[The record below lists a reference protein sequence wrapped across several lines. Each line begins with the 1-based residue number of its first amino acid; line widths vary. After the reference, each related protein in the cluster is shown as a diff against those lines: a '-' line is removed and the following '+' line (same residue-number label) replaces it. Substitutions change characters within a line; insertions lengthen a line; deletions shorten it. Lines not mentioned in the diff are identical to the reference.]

1 MVDRTARA
9 EGAGRWEGTKRMFAT
24 RPDRAVPAERR
35 FACAVLLLS
44 ASLLGACASSAPAPA
59 GSVRGVAVDGS
70 GHGLPGITITLQTAA
85 GKVVDTVV
93 TDADGSYFFAAV
105 APGQYQ
111 VVTYFTGFKALS
123 PLSAA
128 VAAGQP
134 TQLPP
139 LRLVS
144 PDGAP

>member
-1 MVDRTARA
+1 
-9 EGAGRWEGTKRMFAT
+9 MFAT
-24 RPDRAVPAERR
+24 RPDRSLPVERR
-35 FACAVLLLS
+35 FAGAVLLLA
-44 ASLLGACASSAPAPA
+44 ASLLGACASSPPAPT
-59 GSVRGVAVDGS
+59 GSVRGVAVDDS
-70 GHGLPGITITLQTAA
+70 GHGLPGITVTIQTPA
-85 GKVVDTVV
+85 GKVVDTAV
-93 TDADGSYFFAAV
+93 TDADGSYFFPAV

-123 PLSAA
+123 PLAA
-128 VAAGQP
+128 TVNAGQP